1 MLKNNI
7 KMDGK
12 VCIECDVKQTQLA
25 DKIGATRQYVKCII
39 KKQEGVGKKNFVQ
52 MLEALGYGMELN
64 YVKRNDEGD
73 AL

>member
-1 MLKNNI
+1 MEKNIYIKREVSTSSSLQNI
-7 KMDGK
+7 
-12 VCIECDVKQTQLA
+12 LNS
-25 DKIGATRQYVKCII
+25 II

-52 MLEALGYGMELN
+52 MLEALGYGMELT